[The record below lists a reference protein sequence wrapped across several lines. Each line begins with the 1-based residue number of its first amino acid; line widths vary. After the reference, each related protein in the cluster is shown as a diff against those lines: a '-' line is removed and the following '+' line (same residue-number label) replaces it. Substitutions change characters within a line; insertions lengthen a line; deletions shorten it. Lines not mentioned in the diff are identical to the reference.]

1 MNTNP
6 WNAVAVSADFG
17 QNRAVVLF
25 SKPGGKDSDPVS
37 VSVTFPLVDN
47 NKPPPQSADRQAL
60 IKQAKQILT
69 DANGSAQFKAL

>member
-37 VSVTFPLVDN
+37 VSITFPLVDN
-47 NKPPPQSADRQAL
+47 NQPPPPTGRR
-60 IKQAKQILT
+60 
-69 DANGSAQFKAL
+69 

>member
-6 WNAVAVSADFG
+6 WNSVAVTADFG

-25 SKPGGKDSDPVS
+25 TKPAGRDADAVS
-37 VSVTFPLVDN
+37 VSVAFPLADN
-47 NKPPPQSADRQAL
+47 NQPPPQSVDRQVL
-60 IKQAKQILT
+60 IKQAKQILG